1 MPQNHQ
7 IVLDSRPQGEASTA
21 NFKLLTA
28 DTPPLMDG
36 QVLVRHHY
44 LSLDPYMRGR
54 MNEGKSYAQP
64 QPLGEVMIGGTVGEV
79 VDSRHPRFAPGDKVV
94 GMGGWQEYSVADAHQ
109 PGLLRKVDTT
119 HVPLSHYLGAVGM
132 PGVTAWYG
140 LCKIIAPQA
149 GQTVVVSAAS
159 GAVGSAVG
167 ALAKAR
173 GARAVGI
180 AGGADKC
187 RYVTEELGFDA
198 CIDYKA
204 HPDAASLGQALKQAC
219 PQGIDGYFENVGGR
233 ILDAVMLRMNAF
245 GRIAMCGM
253 IAGYDGQAIPMA
265 YPQLILVSRLRV
277 EGFIV
282 SEHMEVW
289 PEALQELGTLVGSGK
304 LRPRESVAQGLAA
317 APEAFLGLLKGR
329 NFGKQLVKLV

>member
-1 MPQNHQ
+1 M
-7 IVLDSRPQGEASTA
+7 S
-21 NFKLLTA
+21 
-28 DTPPLMDG
+28 
-36 QVLVRHHY
+36 VR
-44 LSLDPYMRGR
+44 
-54 MNEGKSYAQP
+54 
-64 QPLGEVMIGGTVGEV
+64 
-79 VDSRHPRFAPGDKVV
+79 
-94 GMGGWQEYSVADAHQ
+94 
-109 PGLLRKVDTT
+109 
-119 HVPLSHYLGAVGM
+119 
-132 PGVTAWYG
+132 
-140 LCKIIAPQA
+140 C
-149 GQTVVVSAAS
+149 
-159 GAVGSAVG
+159 
-167 ALAKAR
+167 AR

-253 IAGYDGQAIPMA
+253 IAGYDGQPIPMA